1 MGGAVAAGAVAL
13 LLAGCAGEPAAIPTI
28 GSPAPTPTASSVL
41 TNRGAQLSEKWD
53 LTGADLPDDW
63 PDIPLPQ
70 GTEVTTAY
78 AIGSEPRR
86 TWTAT
91 FSGDRGTALDLAAPV
106 VKSLRARAYVPIAEY
121 VGAAETNTGLYS
133 FAAPLFAVYVVLG
146 EDDGRPNLVITVR
159 GSASDPASPE
169 PTLPHNGSSL
179 SPRATV
185 SPEASG
191 SPADG
196 TASASP
202 TDTTDSTRSAT
213 PRAS

>member
-1 MGGAVAAGAVAL
+1 M
-13 LLAGCAGEPAAIPTI
+13 LLAGCSGEPAAIPTI
-28 GSPAPTPTASSVL
+28 GSPAPTPSASAIL
-41 TNRGAQLSEKWD
+41 ADRGARLAAEWD

-63 PDIPLPQ
+63 PDIPLPR
-70 GTEVTTAY
+70 GTEVTTGY

-91 FSGDRGTALDLAAPV
+91 FSGDRGAALDLAAPV
-106 VKSLRARAYVPIAEY
+106 VKALRARAYVPIAEY

-179 SPRATV
+179 SPRGTA
-185 SPEASG
+185 SPQASG

-202 TDTTDSTRSAT
+202 TDTTDAT
-213 PRAS
+213 PSASARAS

>member
-106 VKSLRARAYVPIAEY
+106 VKALRARAYVPIAEY

-159 GSASDPASPE
+159 GSASESASAEASPTRE
-169 PTLPHNGSSL
+169 GTSA
-179 SPRATV
+179 SPK
-185 SPEASG
+185 ASG
-191 SPADG
+191 SPRASG
-196 TASASP
+196 GASGAETATASPDP
-202 TDTTDSTRSAT
+202 T
-213 PRAS
+213 